1 MKVSIIGSGAM
12 TNIVMDYF
20 SKNNFNIQFEYI
32 YSRHIA
38 KAEAICNK
46 YKFGIPT
53 DDINMVMEDKNTE
66 IYVECA
72 SQELAKKILPEL
84 LEKNK
89 KIIVM
94 SVGIFNDELFNKDI
108 NSRLNKGSGNLYLT
122 HGAIG
127 GLDAIKSAA
136 LGGID
141 NVSLETRKNP
151 ASLGIEDDGK
161 EKILF
166 EGSARKAVS
175 LYPANV
181 NVAALLSIYSLGFD
195 KTMVRIISD
204 PSINSNIHTINITG
218 STGNMKFIFENK
230 PSHLNKKTS
239 ALAAYSLISK
249 LIELSGYLNHI

>member
-20 SKNNFNIQFEYI
+20 SKNNFGIQFGYI
-32 YSRHIA
+32 YGRHID
-38 KAEAICNK
+38 KAEYLCNK
-46 YKFGIPT
+46 YGYGVPT
-53 DDINMVMEDKNTE
+53 DNINAVIGDKNTE
-66 IYVECA
+66 MYVECA
-72 SQELAKKILPEL
+72 SQELAKKILPEII
-84 LEKNK
+84 EKNK

-94 SVGIFNDELFNKDI
+94 SVGIFNDDLFSKDI
-108 NSRLNKGSGNLYLT
+108 SSKLQSGSGKLFLT

-127 GLDAIKSAA
+127 GLDAIKSAS
-136 LGGID
+136 LGEIY

-151 ASLGIEDDGK
+151 ASLGIEDDKK
-161 EKILF
+161 EKVLF
-166 EGSARKAVS
+166 EGPARIAVS

-204 PSINSNIHTINITG
+204 PSVHSNIHTINITG

-230 PSHLNKKTS
+230 PSSLNKKTS

-249 LIELSGYLNHI
+249 LIELSAP